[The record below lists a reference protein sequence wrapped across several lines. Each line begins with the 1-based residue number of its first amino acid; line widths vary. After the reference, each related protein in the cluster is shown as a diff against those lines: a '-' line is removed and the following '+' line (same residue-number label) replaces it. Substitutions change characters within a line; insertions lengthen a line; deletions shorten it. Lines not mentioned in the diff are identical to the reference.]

1 VTIVSRAARS
11 LAARRRMW
19 YGEPEQ
25 IVLRRWEPD
34 VSLDHAFRC
43 FVHDGRLTAASQYDH
58 YFNYSRYDH
67 LASLAPTVR
76 AGGARR
82 VRAALARGAI

>member
-1 VTIVSRAARS
+1 
-11 LAARRRMW
+11 MW

-25 IVLRRWEPD
+25 IALRRWEPD
-34 VSLDHAFRC
+34 VSLDHEFRC

-58 YFNYSRYDH
+58 YCRYDH

-76 AGGARR
+76 AACERLWR
-82 VRAALARGAI
+82 EVRSRDDV